1 MLTSLSL
8 LNGAGDGGES
18 MNIIM
23 IIYYV
28 ISAFLAAMLIWNF
41 IREKK
46 NFDDMIL
53 YLIVLIPLLLRVLRI
68 K

>member
-1 MLTSLSL
+1 MPV
-8 LNGAGDGGES
+8 
-18 MNIIM
+18 IM

-28 ISAFLAAMLIWNF
+28 ISAYIAAMVIWNL

-46 NFDDMIL
+46 SLNDMLL
-53 YLIVLIPLLLRVLRI
+53 YLLVLIPLILRLFRL